1 LARTE
6 SQRRTSKPGMMSDNT
21 TRRPPEVAERLVEIF
36 GADKLALVLRCYEL
50 IQAEGGYG
58 GIEIVICA
66 EAVQNVKATVSV
78 K

>member
-1 LARTE
+1 
-6 SQRRTSKPGMMSDNT
+6 MSDNT

-50 IQAEGGYG
+50 IQAEEGYG
-58 GIEIVICA
+58 EIRLVICA
-66 EAVQNVKATVSV
+66 GDVQTVKATVSV